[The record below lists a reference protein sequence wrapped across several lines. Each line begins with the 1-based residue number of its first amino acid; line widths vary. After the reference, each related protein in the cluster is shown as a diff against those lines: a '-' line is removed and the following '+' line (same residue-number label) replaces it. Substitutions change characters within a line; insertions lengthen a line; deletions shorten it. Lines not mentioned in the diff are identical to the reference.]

1 MGYEQMAENA
11 PGKHYRKGITLIEL
25 FQMFPDDKVAEKWF
39 IESRWPDGLRCAQCD
54 GDNVGEYGKHP
65 QMPFHCRDCRKF
77 FSAKTN
83 SFMHGSKIG
92 YQKWLIAV
100 YLMTTSLKG
109 VSSMKLHRDIGVT
122 QKTAWHMTHRIRE
135 AWDVEGAEFYGEVE
149 VDETYVGGK
158 ESNKHAHKKL
168 RAGRGTVGKTAVV
181 GVLDRDSGQVH
192 AEVVEAVDRKTL
204 HGVIEDKT
212 TESALVYTDE
222 ARAYRKMAR
231 KHLAVSHSVGEYVN
245 GEIHTNGLESFWSML
260 KRGYMG
266 TYHHMSKK
274 HLHRYVNE
282 FAGRHNSRSMDT
294 RHQMADAVRCASGKR
309 LRYKDL
315 IGKTKDRNQHD

>member
-1 MGYEQMAENA
+1 MAENA
-11 PGKHYRKGITLIEL
+11 PGKHFRKGITLIEL
-25 FQMFPDDKVAEKWF
+25 FQQFPDDKAAERWF
-39 IESRWPDGLRCAQCD
+39 IETRWPDGLRCAHCD

-77 FSAKTN
+77 FSVKTN
-83 SFMHGSKIG
+83 SFMRSSKVG
-92 YQKWLIAV
+92 YQKWLIAF
-100 YLMTTSLKG
+100 YLMTTNLKG

-135 AWDVEGAEFYGEVE
+135 AWDIEDDKFYSEVE

-181 GVLDRDSGQVH
+181 GVLDRNSGQVQ
-192 AEVVEAVDRKTL
+192 AEVVESTDRETL
-204 HGVIEDKT
+204 HRVIEDKT
-212 TESALVYTDE
+212 TEQAIIYTDE
-222 ARAYRKMAR
+222 ARAYRNMPR
-231 KHLAVSHSVGEYVN
+231 RHRAVQHSVGEYVN

-266 TYHHMSKK
+266 TYHHISPK
-274 HLHRYVNE
+274 HLHRYINE
-282 FAGRHNSRSMDT
+282 FQGRHNARSLDT
-294 RHQMADAVRCASGKR
+294 RHQMAAIVRGAVGKR

-315 IGKTKDRNQHD
+315 RG

>member
-1 MGYEQMAENA
+1 MAENA

-25 FQMFPDDKVAEKWF
+25 FQMFPDDKTAEQWF
-39 IESRWPDGLRCAQCD
+39 IESRWPDGLRCAHCD

-77 FSAKTN
+77 FSVKTN
-83 SFMHGSKIG
+83 SFMRSSKVG
-92 YQKWLIAV
+92 YQKWLIAI

-135 AWDVEGAEFYGEVE
+135 AWDIKGDEFYGEVE
-149 VDETYVGGK
+149 VDETYIGGK

-168 RAGRGTVGKTAVV
+168 HAGRGTVGKTAVV
-181 GVLDRDSGQVH
+181 GVLDRDSGQVQ
-192 AEVVEAVDRKTL
+192 AEVVDATDRETL

-212 TESALVYTDE
+212 TDNAIVYTDE
-222 ARAYRKMAR
+222 ARAYRHMPR
-231 KHLAVSHSVGEYVN
+231 RHMAVSHSVGEYVN

-266 TYHHMSKK
+266 TYHKMSPK
-274 HLHRYVNE
+274 HLHRYINE
-282 FAGRHNSRSMDT
+282 FAGRHNARSLDT
-294 RHQMADAVRCASGKR
+294 RHQMAGVVRGAVGKR

-315 IGKTKDRNQHD
+315 VNG